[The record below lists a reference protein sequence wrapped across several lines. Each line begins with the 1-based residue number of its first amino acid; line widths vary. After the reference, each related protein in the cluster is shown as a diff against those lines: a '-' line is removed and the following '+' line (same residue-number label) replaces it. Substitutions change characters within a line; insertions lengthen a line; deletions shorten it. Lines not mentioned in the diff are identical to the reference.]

1 MAVSYSVILPFMGQL
16 RDRFCVYHEDR
27 PLADKLALAA
37 GVEGMAG
44 VEMVY
49 PSEIT
54 DAGVKDLLDRH
65 GLVNSAVNV
74 NIKSDPRWVKGALTN
89 PDRDIRAEAVRWIA
103 AGMDLAAELG
113 SDLVTVCPLA
123 DGHDYPFEINYS
135 AAWRRLIDGLTA
147 AADHRADV
155 RLSIE
160 YKLSEPRAKVMV
172 GNVGKA
178 LYACEKIGRDNVG
191 VTLDV
196 GHALYAGES
205 SAESIA
211 LLADAGRLF
220 LVHGNDNYRNWDWDL
235 VPGTVNFFD
244 LLEVSYTLKQVGYDG
259 WLAFDVFPSR
269 VDPVEA
275 MNLSIR
281 MTQLADSIVERIGE
295 AKIEETIAAAD
306 PLATLELIR
315 AAIAGQMNSGS

>member
-16 RDRFCVYHEDR
+16 RDRFCLYHDDR
-27 PLADKLALAA
+27 SLADKLALAA
-37 GVEGMAG
+37 GVEGMSG

-49 PSEIT
+49 PAEIT
-54 DAGVKDLLDRH
+54 DASEVRSLLQRH
-65 GLVNSAVNV
+65 GLASSAVNV
-74 NIKSDPRWVKGALTN
+74 NIKSDTRWARGALTA
-89 PDRDIRAEAVRWIA
+89 RDPAVRAEAVRWIT
-103 AGMDLAAELG
+103 AGMDLAAQLG
-113 SDLVTVCPLA
+113 SNLVTVCPLA
-123 DGHDYPFEINYS
+123 DGHDYQFETDYG
-135 AAWRRLIDGLTA
+135 AAWRHTIDGLKA

-160 YKLSEPRAKVMV
+160 YKLSEPRAKVTI

-244 LLEVSYTLKQVGYDG
+244 LLEVSYALKQVRYDG
-259 WLAFDVFPSR
+259 WLAFDVFPAR

-281 MTQLADSIVERIGE
+281 MTRLADAIVEKIGP
-295 AKIEETIAAAD
+295 AAIADAVAAGET
-306 PLATLELIR
+306 LATLELFR
-315 AAIAGQMNSGS
+315 AAMAGQTT